1 MREKPF
7 DSERSQGLG
16 SLSSASG
23 PWDPRQT
30 GPHLNLSSLFPFA
43 FLPREAVTR
52 FLLGCADCRRRVDS
66 ECSSSTPKRL
76 RADEYVPI
84 NLTTRSCVIRLSVP
98 ACTPPTVDSPE
109 DNHFRAGST
118 TEEENGESPTSTDEE
133 IIIRIPDPRVSYLI
147 FLDKV

>member
-1 MREKPF
+1 MLKV
-7 DSERSQGLG
+7 SER
-16 SLSSASG
+16 
-23 PWDPRQT
+23 
-30 GPHLNLSSLFPFA
+30 FA

-76 RADEYVPI
+76 RAEEYVPI

-109 DNHFRAGST
+109 DNHYRAGST
-118 TEEENGESPTSTDEE
+118 TEEENGESPTSTDEDV
-133 IIIRIPDPRVSYLI
+133 IIRIPDPRVSYLKI
-147 FLDKV
+147 SPIIINCFYSMVKLAMMSYISVS